1 MIVMGIVATDPEK
14 GQGKGGDYVRFRLAE
29 RYRNFLEPED
39 SEKAWA
45 TSWFTVI
52 CYGDLQ
58 LASLLRKKMRVR
70 VKGFLSVQPYQ
81 SDMQKLSVRVRLITE
96 DIEIVEGSTTDPL
109 PSGKAPRDM
118 ERSSAVEAP
127 NTQVTTAGTT
137 GPILFEDFPLG

>member
-14 GQGKGGDYVRFRLAE
+14 AQGKGGDYVRFRLAE

-45 TSWFTVI
+45 TNWFTVI

-81 SDMQKLSVRVRLITE
+81 SDNQKLSVRSRLITE
-96 DIEIVEGSTTDPL
+96 DIEIVEGNTTDPL
-109 PSGKAPRDM
+109 PSGRVARGT
-118 ERSSAVEAP
+118 ESLSGTEASNAQGSSSAAS
-127 NTQVTTAGTT
+127 
-137 GPILFEDFPLG
+137 GPILFEDFPLA